1 MKEAI
6 RVEARHLMEEAI
18 RVEAPYLMEEPIRVE
33 ARYLRLRSLQPQQ
46 LQIIEEFAARQS
58 LLASALP
65 PASKDDK
72 GRVAHGCGRVSCTRR

>member
-1 MKEAI
+1 
-6 RVEARHLMEEAI
+6 MEEA
-18 RVEAPYLMEEPIRVE
+18 IRVE

-72 GRVAHGCGRVSCTRR
+72 GRVAHGCGRVSSTRR